1 VQEDSD
7 SLSATYANYIALGSG
22 NGRRIVGVPV
32 NSGPPAFIAVGIGM
46 FFLQATPLYQAVQGN
61 TPICAEY
68 VGPYVQGAMHAGAGA
83 TANAGNTGGYVV
95 RLIQ

>member
-1 VQEDSD
+1 M
-7 SLSATYANYIALGSG
+7 
-22 NGRRIVGVPV
+22 
-32 NSGPPAFIAVGIGM
+32 NSGPPDFTAIGIAA
-46 FFLQATPLYQAVQGN
+46 FFLQPTPNYQSVKGN

-68 VGPYVQGAMHAGAGA
+68 IGPYVEGSIRPGAGA